1 MNRVPTKKI
10 GAPWVSH
17 CGNRVGDRGSLMM
30 YDIEIREETVGIATL
45 GSTIK
50 RTKLCRANKS
60 PADATLKWSDQQAF
74 HQ

>member
-1 MNRVPTKKI
+1 
-10 GAPWVSH
+10 
-17 CGNRVGDRGSLMM
+17 MM